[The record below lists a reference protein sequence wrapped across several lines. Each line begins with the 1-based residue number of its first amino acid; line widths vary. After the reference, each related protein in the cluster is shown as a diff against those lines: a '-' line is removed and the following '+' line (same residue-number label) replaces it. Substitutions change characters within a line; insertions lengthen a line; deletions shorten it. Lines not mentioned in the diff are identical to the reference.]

1 MDNKKIIFQVT
12 RTYMMKNRKRT
23 LVTFLGILVMVILM
37 TAVFIGKDTV
47 MGYMKNVAVAYK
59 GSWHYQVYDI
69 GKEEA
74 EQIKALDFI
83 DKFEVSKPLGYAEFP
98 ESGNPDV
105 TPYLE
110 VKEYSENLF
119 ELMNI
124 KVKEGRYPKNSDEVI
139 ISEIALNEGA
149 DIKLGDTIEADFFD
163 RYIHAFTAEESDALI
178 AEGKEANSIML
189 PIGFQLRPGDLLK
202 VPDHFPYNKNNALI
216 EMIHEPTGLSKTLTV
231 VGIMEE
237 PYYGL
242 PGQGGYIA
250 LTGTDNTVNDNDKI
264 NAVLTIDQKTHK
276 DCFGEI
282 AKILDTSKTPE
293 EREAAAGQSSNYFTE
308 DDELIPVEN
317 GKIVSN
323 DMLLA
328 FTSNGQDDSLNF
340 LVMFC
345 QLFFVVLITAASL
358 VLIYNVFSMSYQER
372 CRYLGMLSSVG
383 ATRSQKRWSVYYE
396 AFSLLA
402 LALPLGICIGFIV
415 VKVGMGLLYPYFSKL
430 FGSLLLNVV
439 MGRSFDIPNR
449 IVINPLN
456 ILLVVIFSTAAVFI
470 SAWIPALK
478 ISKIGPVESI
488 RGNENSMKLKKKG
501 YKSHLGLMLKGKAE
515 KLMGT
520 ASVERN
526 ISSTKGIIR
535 SITAFTALTLITAFA
550 AGSIGDILKSMEN
563 EESLIPGKVY
573 TDCSYV
579 FRTTGHLDEEWYLS
593 GREDIMTSD
602 EVSKYVEMD
611 VAYYDGGIP
620 IKYYNEEY
628 IGTARQILEK
638 WFPNATPEQIQE
650 RLFGDDNF
658 RNVYAHPW
666 TDIITLNDED
676 FNKIA
681 DRAGISLTKYEGSET
696 GPVLIYDSLK
706 ISTQDCAFFD
716 DDAQKPKYDEYF
728 LKKPLSV
735 NEGDTIELE
744 LTEYD
749 EEQNEEYD
757 FTVPVK
763 FAGYIDADAIKE
775 YFTLNDNVTFIFISE
790 QTRDNII
797 LKDPEFG
804 RNDIW
809 KCVFFNVNTEDSQ
822 LIGKL
827 SKIEDE
833 YGQSALQSMEFFD
846 LKDFSEVVTTI
857 ANIVAVCFTL
867 MIALICL
874 LNLYNSVM
882 GRCLARHKEMAVL
895 HSMGMTKKQKN
906 KMLFIE
912 NIRLLIKSFIRSA
925 LITSGFAICLYK
937 LINLHYERVSITIPV
952 GGIIITLLVSITGL
966 MAFTKICYRHENGIQ
981 IIDEIRKESI

>member
-1 MDNKKIIFQVT
+1 MNNKKIIFQVT
-12 RTYMMKNRKRT
+12 KTYMIRNLKRT

-47 MGYMKNVAVAYK
+47 MGYMKNAAEAYK

-69 GKEEA
+69 GKEQA

-83 DKFEVSKPLGYAEFP
+83 DKFEISKPLGYTEFP
-98 ESGNPDV
+98 ESGNPEV

-139 ISEIALNEGA
+139 ISEIALNEGS
-149 DIKLGDTIEADFFD
+149 DIKLGDTIETDFFD

-178 AEGKEANSIML
+178 AEGKEANSILL
-189 PIGFQLRPGDLLK
+189 PIGFQLRPGDTLK

-216 EMIHEPTGLSKTLTV
+216 EMIHEPTGVSKKLTV

-250 LTGTDNTVNDNDKI
+250 LTGTDNTVNDNEKV

-282 AKILDTSKTPE
+282 AKILDGSKTPE
-293 EREAAAGQSSNYFTE
+293 ERAAATDHSSSYMTE
-308 DDELIPVEN
+308 DEELIPVES

-340 LVMFC
+340 LVLFC
-345 QLFFVVLITAASL
+345 QVFFVVLITAASL

-383 ATRSQKRWSVYYE
+383 ATRRQKRWSVYYE
-396 AFSLLA
+396 VFLLLA
-402 LALPLGICIGFIV
+402 LALPLGIGIGFLV
-415 VKVGMGLLYPYFSKL
+415 VKVGMGLLLPYFSRL
-430 FGSLLLNVV
+430 FGSIMLNAV
-439 MGRSFDIPNR
+439 MGRNFDIPCR
-449 IVINPLN
+449 IVVNPVN
-456 ILLVVIFSTAAVFI
+456 ILLVVIFSTAAVWI
-470 SAWIPALK
+470 SAWIPAFK

-488 RGNENSMKLKKKG
+488 RGNENSKKLKKKS
-501 YKSHLGLMLKGKAE
+501 YKSYLSLMLKGKAE

-526 ISSTKGIIR
+526 ISSTRGIIR
-535 SITAFTALTLITAFA
+535 SITAFTVLTLITAFA

-563 EESLIPGKVY
+563 EENLIPGKVY
-573 TDCSYV
+573 TECSYV
-579 FRTTGHLDEEWYLS
+579 FRTSGHLDEEWYLS

-602 EVSKYVEMD
+602 EVSKYEEMD
-611 VAYYDGGIP
+611 VAYYGGGIP

-628 IGTARQILEK
+628 IETARQILEK

-650 RLFGDDNF
+650 RLFGDENF
-658 RNVYAHPW
+658 RNTYAHPSQAF
-666 TDIITLNDED
+666 IALNDES

-681 DRAGISLTKYEGSET
+681 DKAGISLAQYEDSET
-696 GPVLIYDSLK
+696 GPVLVYDSIK
-706 ISTQDCAFFD
+706 ISTRECAFFD
-716 DDAQKPKYDEYF
+716 DDAQKPEYDEYF
-728 LKKPLSV
+728 LKKPLSL

-749 EEQNEEYD
+749 DNYEEYD
-757 FTVPVK
+757 VNVPVK
-763 FAGYIDADAIKE
+763 FAGYIDADDIQE
-775 YFTLNDNVTFIFISE
+775 YFTFNNNTTFIIISE

-804 RNDIW
+804 KNDIW
-809 KCVFFNVNTEDSQ
+809 KCVFFNVNTADSQ
-822 LIGKL
+822 LLKKL

-833 YGQSALQSMEFFD
+833 FGQCALQSMEFYD
-846 LKDFSEVVTTI
+846 LKDFSEVITNI
-857 ANIVAVCFTL
+857 ADIVAVCFTL

-882 GRCLARHKEMAVL
+882 GRCLARHKEMAVM
-895 HSMGMTKKQKN
+895 HSMGLTRKQKK
-906 KMLFIE
+906 KMLYIE
-912 NIRLLIKSFIRSA
+912 NIRLLIKSFISSA

-937 LINLHYERVSITIPV
+937 LINLHYERVSVSIPV
-952 GGIIITLLVSITGL
+952 WMIVITLLVSMISL
-966 MAFTKICYRHENGIQ
+966 MMFTKICYGHENNMQ
-981 IIDEIRKESI
+981 IIEEIRKESI

>member
-1 MDNKKIIFQVT
+1 MNNKKIIFQVT
-12 RTYMMKNRKRT
+12 KTYMLKNRKRT
-23 LVTFLGILVMVILM
+23 FVTFLGILVMVILM

-47 MGYMKNVAVAYK
+47 MGYMKNAAVAYK
-59 GSWHYQVYDI
+59 GNWHYQVYDI
-69 GKEEA
+69 GGEQA
-74 EQIKALDFI
+74 EQIKALDFV
-83 DKFEVSKPLGYAEFP
+83 DKFEVSKPLGYTEFP

-124 KVKEGRYPKNSDEVI
+124 KVREGRYPKNSDEVI
-139 ISEIALNEGA
+139 ISEIALKEGA
-149 DIKLGDTIEADFFD
+149 DIKLGDTIETDFFD
-163 RYIHAFTAEESDALI
+163 RYIHAFSAEEQEALI

-189 PIGFQLRPGDLLK
+189 PIGFQLKPGDTLK

-216 EMIHEPTGLSKTLTV
+216 EMIHEPTGISKTLTV

-250 LTGTDNTVNDNDKI
+250 LTGTDNTANDNDKI
-264 NAVLTIDQKTHK
+264 NAVLTIDPKTHK

-282 AKILDTSKTPE
+282 AKILYASETPE
-293 EREAAAGQSSNYFTE
+293 EREEAAGRSSNYITE

-340 LVMFC
+340 LVTFC
-345 QLFFVVLITAASL
+345 QVFFVVLITAASL

-383 ATRSQKRWSVYYE
+383 ATRRQKRWSVYYE
-396 AFSLLA
+396 VFSLLA
-402 LALPLGICIGFIV
+402 LALPLGIGIGLLV

-430 FGSLLLNVV
+430 FGSILLNAVI
-439 MGRSFDIPNR
+439 GRNLDIPNR
-449 IVINPLN
+449 IVINPVN

-470 SAWIPALK
+470 SAWIPAFR

-501 YKSHLGLMLKGKAE
+501 YKSYLGLMLRGKAE

-550 AGSIGDILKSMEN
+550 AGSVGDILKSMEN
-563 EESLIPGKVY
+563 EESLTPGRVY

-579 FRTTGHLDEEWYLS
+579 FHTSGHLDEEWYQS
-593 GREDIMTSD
+593 GRKDIMTSD
-602 EVSKYVEMD
+602 EVSKYEEMD
-611 VAYYDGGIP
+611 VAYYYGGIP

-628 IGTARQILEK
+628 IETARQILEK
-638 WFPNATPEQIQE
+638 WFPNAAPEQIQE
-650 RLFGDDNF
+650 RLFEDDNF
-658 RNVYAHPW
+658 RNTYSHPYQAF
-666 TDIITLNDED
+666 ITLSDEN
-676 FNKIA
+676 FNRIA
-681 DRAGISLTKYEGSET
+681 DRAGISLTEYEGSET
-696 GPVLIYDSLK
+696 GPVLVYDSIK
-706 ISTQDCAFFD
+706 ISTRECTFFD
-716 DDAQKPKYDEYF
+716 DDAQKPEYDEYF

-744 LTEYD
+744 LKEYD
-749 EEQNEEYD
+749 DKYEEYD
-757 FTVPVK
+757 VNVPVE
-763 FAGYIDADAIKE
+763 FAGYIDADDIKE
-775 YFTLNDNVTFIFISE
+775 YFTFKNNTTFIIMSE
-790 QTRDNII
+790 KTRDNMI

-804 RNDIW
+804 KNDMW
-809 KCVFFNVNTEDSQ
+809 KCVFFNVNTEDSA
-822 LIGKL
+822 LLNKL

-833 YGQSALQSMEFFD
+833 FGQSALQSMDLYD
-846 LKDFSEVVTTI
+846 LKDFSEVITNI
-857 ANIVAVCFTL
+857 ADIVAVCFTL

-895 HSMGMTKKQKN
+895 HSMGMTGKQKN

-925 LITSGFAICLYK
+925 LITSAFAVCLYK
-937 LINLHYERVSITIPV
+937 LINLHYERVSITIPAWV
-952 GGIIITLLVSITGL
+952 IIITLLVSITGL
-966 MAFTKICYRHENGIQ
+966 TAFTKICYGHENSVQ